1 MLWVQCCDTGDES
14 LDGPNNGVRNNC
26 IEPRNFT
33 ESLKAQ
39 EVAGSEEEFCEVA
52 RDQAEDLQS
61 TELIDNIERVESVS
75 FAKQLGC
82 SGCVFRVIN
91 LSLFFLILLHCL
103 N

>member
-33 ESLKAQ
+33 ETLKAR

-52 RDQAEDLQS
+52 REQAEDLQS
-61 TELIDNIERVESVS
+61 TEMVDNIEKVESVS

-82 SGCVFRVIN
+82 SGCVQRVIN
-91 LSLFFLILLHCL
+91 LSLFFPLLLHCL
-103 N
+103 Y